1 MGLRAILPA
10 LARAPQALRG
20 GGGSRDLSGF
30 ILPAPCE
37 LPHGKAPGPGHLP
50 SPGPTKGAGPSGM
63 PQVKASTPRQGQVR
77 SLPRTGPSMS
87 KQAGRSGGSFPPHE
101 APVPATEQ
109 GEPFPSQSRSSTLG
123 TPYRRAGR
131 ALEGRAPSQAVLST
145 SRDPRP
151 CPAERDPRLTEV
163 TGGPCAPRGTQA
175 LAGNGVTGCPCLA
188 VTPLVAAL
196 SERARCTP
204 WWGAVRSASL
214 PVPCPTR
221 QGQGSTW
228 EGRALTPLAELA
240 GEAGGADTLTADG
253 VTRGSLL
260 TLTHGPAASPVEAR
274 GTG

>member
-1 MGLRAILPA
+1 MLAGGPQVALCTVAPPGDRVTVRSSPAAAAQGTVRPKVARCAVYRREGGGETGLRAILPA

-87 KQAGRSGGSFPPHE
+87 KQAGRSGGSFPSHE

-109 GEPFPSQSRSSTLG
+109 GEPLPSRSRSSTLG

-131 ALEGRAPSQAVLST
+131 ALEGRAPCT
-145 SRDPRP
+145 SSPLHQQRP
-151 CPAERDPRLTEV
+151 PPL
-163 TGGPCAPRGTQA
+163 PC
-175 LAGNGVTGCPCLA
+175 
-188 VTPLVAAL
+188 
-196 SERARCTP
+196 
-204 WWGAVRSASL
+204 
-214 PVPCPTR
+214 
-221 QGQGSTW
+221 
-228 EGRALTPLAELA
+228 
-240 GEAGGADTLTADG
+240 
-253 VTRGSLL
+253 
-260 TLTHGPAASPVEAR
+260 
-274 GTG
+274 